1 MSLLR
6 TVASTSA
13 VVPKLYVEDVFSAY
27 TYTGNGSTQT
37 ITNGIDLVGKGGMVW
52 LKSRT
57 NTPSAWGNRLH
68 DTVRGAFVLRSEST
82 NAQAVYSSISSYNS
96 NGFTLDSSGPTNENT
111 NSFVVWTFRKAPKFF
126 DIVTWVGDNTA
137 TGRVISHALASTVG
151 MAIVKATST
160 TSNWY
165 TWHRATTSGNYLK
178 LNTTE
183 AQSSTLA
190 STYFGNGTTTVDPTS
205 TGITVG
211 LGLNVTG
218 VTYIAY
224 LYAHDTST
232 DGIIQCGSFTT
243 DGMGNA
249 TVNLGWEPQYIQTKI
264 TNTTG
269 NWQNYDIARGLNA
282 NTTGIAPRV
291 LFPNTAD
298 AETANDQPI
307 VTATGFTYNGNAS
320 ATYIY
325 MAIRRPNKVP
335 TSGTQVYNAI
345 ARTGTG
351 AVATVTGVGFAPDLV
366 VSKVRGATQ
375 LQPAA
380 WQDRLRGAKKVVTS
394 NNTNAEATDGYGL
407 LSFDMNGI
415 SLGADADTWS
425 NAWNN
430 ATAGTMDYIEWFFR
444 RAPGVFDEV
453 CYTGTGSSLVIAH
466 NLTVDIELAILK
478 TLGESGDRW
487 FVWCPGML
495 GVSKNTVY
503 LEGTNAGSNTNVV
516 TAHSTT
522 SFTLASS
529 GYVNYNGITAVAY
542 LFATLAGI
550 SKVGSYTGNGT
561 SINLDMGFTTG
572 ARFFLV
578 KRTDSTGDWFIFDT
592 VRGIVSANDPHLS
605 LNTMAAEVTTDDS
618 VDPYSLG
625 LTVNQ
630 VAATNINVSSATYI
644 YFSVA

>member
-335 TSGTQVYNAI
+335 TSGTEVYNAI

-351 AVATVTGVGFAPDLV
+351 VVATVTGVGFAPDTTWI
-366 VSKVRGATQ
+366 ATRSVG
-375 LQPAA
+375 LDH
-380 WQDRLRGAKKVVTS
+380 WSIDKLRGVTQSLQLNTTSAETASTAGYDLVSFDPNGVSYATDNSIQANTSSYTYINHFFKRAKGFFDIVCYRGTGVATTVNHNLGVVPELMIVKDR
-394 NNTNAEATDGYGL
+394 TNAANWFVSFAFGANFKSLYLNL
-407 LSFDMNGI
+407 LSASVTLSYGSGQILSSAPTASMI
-415 SLGADADTWS
+415 SLGSGGTANR
-425 NAWNN
+425 NAAN
-430 ATAGTMDYIEWFFR
+430 
-444 RAPGVFDEV
+444 
-453 CYTGTGSSLVIAH
+453 LV
-466 NLTVDIELAILK
+466 T
-478 TLGESGDRW
+478 
-487 FVWCPGML
+487 
-495 GVSKNTVY
+495 
-503 LEGTNAGSNTNVV
+503 
-516 TAHSTT
+516 
-522 SFTLASS
+522 
-529 GYVNYNGITAVAY
+529 Y
-542 LFATLAGI
+542 LFATLAGVSKI
-550 SKVGSYTGNGT
+550 SGYIGNGT

-592 VRGIVSANDPHLS
+592 VRGIVAANDPHLS